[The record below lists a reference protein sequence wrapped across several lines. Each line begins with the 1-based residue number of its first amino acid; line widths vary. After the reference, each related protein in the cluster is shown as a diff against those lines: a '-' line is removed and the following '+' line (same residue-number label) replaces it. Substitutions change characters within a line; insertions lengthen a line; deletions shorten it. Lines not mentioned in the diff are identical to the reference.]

1 MAFPSLTNFSL
12 MGEDYFS
19 EADVQTPLLIVLSF
33 WQTIKMAQETY
44 NGMSLAFILL
54 LKRPTLFS

>member
-1 MAFPSLTNFSL
+1 

-19 EADVQTPLLIVLSF
+19 EADVQTPLVIVLSF

-44 NGMSLAFILL
+44 NGTSLAFILL
-54 LKRPTLFS
+54 LKGPTLFS